1 MEKRRSKLF
10 LTFILTGTFLL
21 AGLVFFGS
29 LRIKEGTPQPES
41 FASSVM
47 PEEERQTSVD
57 VLAPNEKATLTMKAL
72 RKLDGTLSQTFFISL
87 DAAKESVEI
96 YLHESNPSYQVLIP
110 YNTFSPDNKYIFLKI
125 DDPERPQYIVLRT
138 DGKNIRGEE
147 KLVEITSLFY
157 EKYDEFVITDVTGW
171 GAYSL
176 IVVNTNYK
184 DGKIGP
190 SFWFDLSNFGFIQL
204 SNRFN

>member
-21 AGLVFFGS
+21 AGLVFSGS
-29 LRIKEGTPQPES
+29 LRVQKGSPQPES
-41 FASSVM
+41 FASTEM
-47 PEEERQTSVD
+47 PVDEKETTVD
-57 VLAPNEKATLTMKAL
+57 VISPNEKATLTMKGLKKA
-72 RKLDGTLSQTFFISL
+72 DGTLKQTFFISL
-87 DAAKESVEI
+87 DLAKESIEI
-96 YLHESNPSYQVLIP
+96 YAHESNPSYQTLIP

-125 DDPERPQYIVLRT
+125 EDPERAQYIVVRT
-138 DGKNIRGEE
+138 DGKNIKGEE
-147 KLVEITSLFY
+147 KSVEITSLFY
-157 EKYDEFVITDVTGW
+157 EKYEEFVITDVTGW
-171 GAYSL
+171 GGYSL

-190 SFWFDLSNFGFIQL
+190 SFWFDLSNFSFIQL

>member
-29 LRIKEGTPQPES
+29 LRVKEGTPQPES
-41 FASSVM
+41 FASTEI
-47 PEEERQTSVD
+47 PEEVKETTVD
-57 VLAPNEKATLTMKAL
+57 VISPNEKATLTMKGLKKA
-72 RKLDGTLSQTFFISL
+72 DGTLKQTFFISS
-87 DAAKESVEI
+87 DATKESVEV
-96 YLHESNPSYQVLIP
+96 YTHESNPSYQILIP
-110 YNTFSPDNKYIFLKI
+110 YNTFSPDNKYFFLKI
-125 DDPERPQYIVLRT
+125 EDPERPQYIVVRT
-138 DGKNIRGEE
+138 DGKNIRNEE
-147 KLVEITSLFY
+147 KSVEITSLFY
-157 EKYDEFVITDVTGW
+157 EKYEEFVITDVTGW

>member
-21 AGLVFFGS
+21 TGLVFFGS
-29 LRIKEGTPQPES
+29 LRVKEGTPQPES
-41 FASSVM
+41 FASTEM
-47 PEEERQTSVD
+47 PVDEKETTVD
-57 VLAPNEKATLTMKAL
+57 VISPNEKITLTMKGLKKA
-72 RKLDGTLSQTFFISL
+72 DGTLKQTFFISL

-96 YLHESNPSYQVLIP
+96 YTHESNPSYQILIP

-125 DDPERPQYIVLRT
+125 EDPERAQYIVVRT

-147 KLVEITSLFY
+147 KSVEITSLFY
-157 EKYDEFVITDVTGW
+157 EKYEEFVITEVTGW
-171 GAYSL
+171 GGYSL

-190 SFWFDLSNFGFIQL
+190 SFWFDLSNFSFIQL

>member
-21 AGLVFFGS
+21 AGLVFSGS
-29 LRIKEGTPQPES
+29 LRVQKGSPQPER
-41 FASSVM
+41 FASTEM
-47 PEEERQTSVD
+47 PVDEKETTVD
-57 VLAPNEKATLTMKAL
+57 VISPNEKVTLTMKGLKKA
-72 RKLDGTLSQTFFISL
+72 DGTLKQTFFISL

-96 YLHESNPSYQVLIP
+96 YTHESDPSYQILIP

-125 DDPERPQYIVLRT
+125 EDPERAQYIVVRT
-138 DGKNIRGEE
+138 DGKNIKGEE
-147 KLVEITSLFY
+147 KSVEITSLFY
-157 EKYDEFVITDVTGW
+157 EKYEEFVITDVTGW
-171 GAYSL
+171 GGYSL

-190 SFWFDLSNFGFIQL
+190 SFWFDLSNFSFIQL

>member
-1 MEKRRSKLF
+1 MPVDEKE
-10 LTFILTGTFLL
+10 TT
-21 AGLVFFGS
+21 
-29 LRIKEGTPQPES
+29 
-41 FASSVM
+41 
-47 PEEERQTSVD
+47 VD
-57 VLAPNEKATLTMKAL
+57 VISPNEKITLTMKGLKKA
-72 RKLDGTLSQTFFISL
+72 DGTLKQTFFISL

-96 YLHESNPSYQVLIP
+96 YTHESNPSYQILIP

-125 DDPERPQYIVLRT
+125 EDPEKAQYIVVRT

-147 KLVEITSLFY
+147 KSVEITSLFY
-157 EKYDEFVITDVTGW
+157 EKYEEFVITEVTGW
-171 GAYSL
+171 GGYSL

-190 SFWFDLSNFGFIQL
+190 SFWFDQSNFSFIQL

>member
-29 LRIKEGTPQPES
+29 LRVKEGTPQPES
-41 FASSVM
+41 FASTEM
-47 PEEERQTSVD
+47 PVDEKETTVD
-57 VLAPNEKATLTMKAL
+57 VISPNEKATLTMKGLKKA
-72 RKLDGTLSQTFFISL
+72 DGTLNQTFFISL

-96 YLHESNPSYQVLIP
+96 YTHESNPANQVLIP

-125 DDPERPQYIVLRT
+125 EDPEKAQYIVVST
-138 DGKNIRGEE
+138 DGKNIRGGE
-147 KLVEITSLFY
+147 KSVEITSLFY
-157 EKYDEFVITDVTGW
+157 EKYEEFVITEVTGW
-171 GAYSL
+171 GGYSL

>member
-29 LRIKEGTPQPES
+29 LRVKEGTPQPES
-41 FASSVM
+41 FASTVM
-47 PEEERQTSVD
+47 SEEERQTSVD
-57 VLAPNEKATLTMKAL
+57 VLAPNEKITLTMKGLKKA
-72 RKLDGTLSQTFFISL
+72 DGTLKQTFFISL

-96 YLHESNPSYQVLIP
+96 YTHESDPSYQILIP

-125 DDPERPQYIVLRT
+125 EDPERAQYIVVRT

-147 KLVEITSLFY
+147 KSVEITSLFY
-157 EKYDEFVITDVTGW
+157 EKYEEFVITEVTGW
-171 GAYSL
+171 GGYSL

-190 SFWFDLSNFGFIQL
+190 SFWFDQSNFSFIQL